1 MFKLALI
8 GKGISHSFSP
18 GIHRLGAAMSQVSC
32 SYDILDFDLWDQ
44 VRQVVGELRQ
54 GRWDGFNVTTPYKTE
69 ILSLL
74 EHSDRSAVNTIFLN
88 DGHVWGTSTDGFGF
102 DRGLINMELDPETF
116 HELFFLGCGGAVL
129 SIMEHCYLRKRPLN
143 KSLQVHI
150 LARSEESTSA
160 QKLKAWA
167 FDHGL
172 QLNFYVDFEVFKARL
187 YPEALLVQATP
198 KNPLNALILDENQLK
213 SLPKSIIFYDLNYG
227 LQSHHAFWG
236 AKRHFSKYTDGL
248 PMLVEQALQSQKIW
262 WKSTIEF
269 EDLFQETQ
277 TWLKTTSMKEITK

>member
-1 MFKLALI
+1 
-8 GKGISHSFSP
+8 
-18 GIHRLGAAMSQVSC
+18 
-32 SYDILDFDLWDQ
+32 
-44 VRQVVGELRQ
+44 
-54 GRWDGFNVTTPYKTE
+54 
-69 ILSLL
+69 
-74 EHSDRSAVNTIFLN
+74 
-88 DGHVWGTSTDGFGF
+88 
-102 DRGLINMELDPETF
+102 
-116 HELFFLGCGGAVL
+116 
-129 SIMEHCYLRKRPLN
+129 
-143 KSLQVHI
+143 
-150 LARSEESTSA
+150 
-160 QKLKAWA
+160 
-167 FDHGL
+167 
-172 QLNFYVDFEVFKARL
+172 VDFEVFKARL

-262 WKSTIEF
+262 WKSTIGF